1 MLGKPVFDGDVLTS
15 NIPSFDQASAKPR
28 QQMWSVTRR
37 EPIQEPNHRHRWLLR
52 ACRERPCC
60 RAAQQRDNLPSSD
73 HSMAPARELRSIISD
88 WRGFSQGLAA
98 ARDFEPPDVWLGS
111 FTSFQARSRHDRF
124 TPNER
129 TYPAVIGSS
138 GSCQEETSREE
149 TVHVAG
155 LEISNGVVP
164 VGHPTIPE
172 MLTCLTAGAC
182 DMGFLGPDPSRGGVD
197 FSPPILQVQY
207 TFLVPAGCSI
217 QRIADAD
224 RPGVRIAVVRDH
236 ASTLTL
242 SRIFKPA
249 QTSEE

>member
-1 MLGKPVFDGDVLTS
+1 MLGKPVFDRDVLTS

-111 FTSFQARSRHDRF
+111 FASIGCRPRVRLTPDFGHVGRCHIRRDVQQRTWLTSFDTSSARASNLSR
-124 TPNER
+124 TK
-129 TYPAVIGSS
+129 AW
-138 GSCQEETSREE
+138 
-149 TVHVAG
+149 A
-155 LEISNGVVP
+155 
-164 VGHPTIPE
+164 
-172 MLTCLTAGAC
+172 
-182 DMGFLGPDPSRGGVD
+182 
-197 FSPPILQVQY
+197 
-207 TFLVPAGCSI
+207 LVPGFAYK
-217 QRIADAD
+217 RA
-224 RPGVRIAVVRDH
+224 H
-236 ASTLTL
+236 H
-242 SRIFKPA
+242 
-249 QTSEE
+249 